1 VYFHLTHLRLND
13 HPPQILILL
22 NQQTHMQL
30 LLERRLCPHQ
40 AYNLGLIDRTAQLIE
55 QLLLIRD
62 NPTHAINLPVGDLAL
77 VRGNGHA
84 FVPPGENDFVFG
96 FQLDDGG
103 AVEFVKG
110 DECERGDAG
119 AVGCGGLV
127 GQGLGMGLWVGVVG
141 LQGLGVSEADL
152 LQDLVFGVGDGLMAG
167 VLVLVA
173 E

>member
-1 VYFHLTHLRLND
+1 
-13 HPPQILILL
+13 
-22 NQQTHMQL
+22 MEL

-77 VRGNGHA
+77 VRSDRHA
-84 FVPPGENDFVFG
+84 FVPPSENYFVFG

-110 DECERGDAG
+110 DERERGDAG

-152 LQDLVFGVGDGLMAG
+152 LQDLVFGMGDGVMAG